1 MDKGAWQ
8 AAARSV
14 AKSWTRL
21 KRLSTHTR
29 TPYNKHI
36 SLEGR
41 SGLSHFYMIFLYYIE
56 ILLVRL
62 ILTSLS
68 LQPG

>member
-21 KRLSTHTR
+21 KRLSTHAR
-29 TPYNKHI
+29 TSYSHI

-41 SGLSHFYMIFLYYIE
+41 SGLSHFYVIFLYYIE
-56 ILLVRL
+56 IRWSGLF
-62 ILTSLS
+62 
-68 LQPG
+68 